1 LKMKK
6 TQKHPWGEMDWL
18 ANSELGSSESVSVA
32 RMRVAPEGITER
44 HRHPNCD
51 EVVLVLE
58 GKGELELDGKSFN
71 LAPGDCRV
79 VPAGRSHLVRNVGS
93 QELLLVLSYGSG
105 QRIYEPC

>member
-1 LKMKK
+1 MKK

-79 VPAGRSHLVRNVGS
+79 VPAGRRHLDRNVGS
-93 QELLLVLSYGSG
+93 QELLLVHTYGSG
-105 QRIYEPC
+105 QRISEPC